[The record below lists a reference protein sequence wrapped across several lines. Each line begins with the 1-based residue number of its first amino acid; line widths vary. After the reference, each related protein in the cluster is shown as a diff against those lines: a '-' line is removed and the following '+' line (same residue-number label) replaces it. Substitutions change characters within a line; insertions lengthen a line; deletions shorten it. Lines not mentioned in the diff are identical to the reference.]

1 MTNNRM
7 NNNYNRNTDY
17 NNDNRTKIYYDASSS
32 RQMSDER
39 TRRNIERPTE
49 EARAY
54 TQSKRRKQNVLLSSA
69 ALALVAA
76 IAVGTMAFAGVF
88 NPKTKTA
95 DTAPTVVSA
104 TVDKGAN
111 KAAQT
116 AKQATPQTE
125 TKQNNTAVKP
135 AQNTT
140 QNTAQNKSNTQTAQ
154 TNNKQNTNQTAQT
167 QQPAKEQAKS
177 TQTQKSEDK
186 IENVNGERVY
196 KDTKRQAP
204 DKTGT
209 PAHYYANGK
218 TSYGFNW
225 DYSADNSNFVVKC
238 DYNFNQQ
245 QYDFTFYGST
255 PGTSHVTL
263 YYYTSDTNKV
273 PVNLTVTVDSNL
285 NVTVG

>member
-1 MTNNRM
+1 MTNNKM
-7 NNNYNRNTDY
+7 NNNYR
-17 NNDNRTKIYYDASSS
+17 NNDYYNENRTTIYYDDSFDRQLTKENTS
-32 RQMSDER
+32 RDFS
-39 TRRNIERPTE
+39 RPTE
-49 EARAY
+49 DARAY
-54 TQSKRRKQNVLLSSA
+54 SKAKRTRQNILLSCA
-69 ALALVAA
+69 AFALVAA
-76 IAVGTMAFAGVF
+76 IAVGGMAAGGLF
-88 NPKTKTA
+88 NQKPTTTTPTA
-95 DTAPTVVSA
+95 TVSA

-116 AKQATPQTE
+116 TKQATPQTE
-125 TKQNNTAVKP
+125 TKQNTTAVKP
-135 AQNTT
+135 TQNTT
-140 QNTAQNKSNTQTAQ
+140 QNTTQNKSTAQTAQ
-154 TNNKQNTNQTAQT
+154 NSTKQSAT
-167 QQPAKEQAKS
+167 QQSATQQAA
-177 TQTQKSEDK
+177 TQQTQKSEDK
-186 IENVNGERVY
+186 IETVNGERVY

-225 DYSADNSNFVVKC
+225 DYDTDNANFVIKC

-255 PGTSHVTL
+255 PGTAHVTL

-285 NVTVG
+285 NVSVG

>member
-1 MTNNRM
+1 MTNNKM
-7 NNNYNRNTDY
+7 NNNYR
-17 NNDNRTKIYYDASSS
+17 NNDYYNENRTTIYYDDSFDRQLTKENTS
-32 RQMSDER
+32 RDFS
-39 TRRNIERPTE
+39 RPTE
-49 EARAY
+49 DARAY
-54 TQSKRRKQNVLLSSA
+54 SKAKRTRQNILLSCA
-69 ALALVAA
+69 AFALVAA
-76 IAVGTMAFAGVF
+76 IAVGGMAAGGLF
-88 NPKTKTA
+88 NQKPTTTTPTA
-95 DTAPTVVSA
+95 TVSA

-116 AKQATPQTE
+116 TKQATPQTE
-125 TKQNNTAVKP
+125 TKQNTTAVKP
-135 AQNTT
+135 TQNTT
-140 QNTAQNKSNTQTAQ
+140 QNTTQNKSTTQTAQ
-154 TNNKQNTNQTAQT
+154 NSTKQSAT
-167 QQPAKEQAKS
+167 QQSATQQADTK
-177 TQTQKSEDK
+177 QTQKSEDK
-186 IENVNGERVY
+186 IETVNGERVY

-225 DYSADNSNFVVKC
+225 DYDTDNANFVIKC

-255 PGTSHVTL
+255 PGTAHVTL

-285 NVTVG
+285 NVSVG

>member
-7 NNNYNRNTDY
+7 NNYRNNDY
-17 NNDNRTKIYYDASSS
+17 NNENRTTIYYDDSSN
-32 RQMSDER
+32 RRMSDER
-39 TRRNIERPTE
+39 TRRTIERPTE
-49 EARAY
+49 DARAY
-54 TQSKRRKQNVLLSSA
+54 TKSKSRKQAILLSCA
-69 ALALVAA
+69 AFALVAA
-76 IAVGTMAFAGVF
+76 IAVGGMAASGLFTQK
-88 NPKTKTA
+88 PKTA
-95 DTAPTVVSA
+95 EPAPTAVSA

-111 KAAQT
+111 KAAQNT
-116 AKQATPQTE
+116 KQATPQTQ
-125 TKQNNTAVKP
+125 TKQNATAVKP
-135 AQNTT
+135 TQNTT
-140 QNTAQNKSNTQTAQ
+140 QSKSTTQTAQ
-154 TNNKQNTNQTAQT
+154 NNKQTVPQQSTSQQTAT
-167 QQPAKEQAKS
+167 Q
-177 TQTQKSEDK
+177 QTQKTEDK

-204 DKTGT
+204 DKTGS

-225 DYSADNSNFVVKC
+225 DYDTDNANFVVKC

-255 PGTSHVTL
+255 PGTAHVTL

>member
-7 NNNYNRNTDY
+7 NNYRNNDY
-17 NNDNRTKIYYDASSS
+17 NNENRTTIYYDDSSN
-32 RQMSDER
+32 RRMSDER
-39 TRRNIERPTE
+39 TRRTIERPTE
-49 EARAY
+49 DARAY
-54 TQSKRRKQNVLLSSA
+54 TKSKSRKQAILLSCA
-69 ALALVAA
+69 AFALVAA
-76 IAVGTMAFAGVF
+76 IAVGGMAASGLFTQK
-88 NPKTKTA
+88 PKTA
-95 DTAPTVVSA
+95 EPAPTAISA

-111 KAAQT
+111 KAAQNT
-116 AKQATPQTE
+116 KQATPQTQ
-125 TKQNNTAVKP
+125 TKQNATAVKP
-135 AQNTT
+135 TQNTT
-140 QNTAQNKSNTQTAQ
+140 QSKSTTQTAQ
-154 TNNKQNTNQTAQT
+154 NNKQTVPQQSTSQQTAT
-167 QQPAKEQAKS
+167 Q
-177 TQTQKSEDK
+177 QTQKTEDK

-204 DKTGT
+204 DKTGS

-225 DYSADNSNFVVKC
+225 DYDTDNANFVVKC

-255 PGTSHVTL
+255 PGTAHVTL

>member
-1 MTNNRM
+1 MTNNKM
-7 NNNYNRNTDY
+7 NNNYR
-17 NNDNRTKIYYDASSS
+17 NNDYYNENRTTIYYDDSYDRQLTKENTS
-32 RQMSDER
+32 RDFS
-39 TRRNIERPTE
+39 RPTE
-49 EARAY
+49 DARAY
-54 TQSKRRKQNVLLSSA
+54 SKAKRTRQNILLSCA
-69 ALALVAA
+69 AFALVAA
-76 IAVGTMAFAGVF
+76 IAVGGMAAGGLF
-88 NPKTKTA
+88 NQKPTTTTPTA
-95 DTAPTVVSA
+95 TVSA

-116 AKQATPQTE
+116 TKQATPQTE
-125 TKQNNTAVKP
+125 TKQSNTAVKP
-135 AQNTT
+135 TQNTT
-140 QNTAQNKSNTQTAQ
+140 QNTTQNKSTTQTAQ
-154 TNNKQNTNQTAQT
+154 NSTKQSAT
-167 QQPAKEQAKS
+167 QQSTTQQADTK
-177 TQTQKSEDK
+177 QTQKSEDK
-186 IENVNGERVY
+186 IETVNGERVY

-225 DYSADNSNFVVKC
+225 DYDTDNANFVVKC

-255 PGTSHVTL
+255 PGTAHVTL

-285 NVTVG
+285 NVSVG

>member
-7 NNNYNRNTDY
+7 NNNDYRNNDY
-17 NNDNRTKIYYDASSS
+17 NNDNRTTIYYDDSSE
-32 RQMSDER
+32 RRMSNER
-39 TRRNIERPTE
+39 TRRNMARPTE

-54 TQSKRRKQNVLLSSA
+54 TKSKNRKQTILLSCASF
-69 ALALVAA
+69 ALVAA
-76 IAVGTMAFAGVF
+76 IAVGGMAVGGVF
-88 NPKTKTA
+88 NQKAANTT
-95 DTAPTVVSA
+95 PTA
-104 TVDKGAN
+104 TVSTQADKGAN

-116 AKQATPQTE
+116 TKQATPQTE

-135 AQNTT
+135 AQNTNQQT
-140 QNTAQNKSNTQTAQ
+140 TTTQTAQ
-154 TNNKQNTNQTAQT
+154 NNKQATTQQGFTQQTAT
-167 QQPAKEQAKS
+167 K
-177 TQTQKSEDK
+177 QTQKDEDK
-186 IENVNGERVY
+186 IEVVNGERVY

-204 DKTGT
+204 KKTGT

-225 DYSADNSNFVVKC
+225 DYDADNSNFVVKC

-245 QYDFTFYGST
+245 QYDFTFYGT
-255 PGTSHVTL
+255 APGTSHVTL
-263 YYYTSDTNKV
+263 YYFTSDDNKV

>member
-1 MTNNRM
+1 MTNNKM
-7 NNNYNRNTDY
+7 NNNYRNNDY
-17 NNDNRTKIYYDASSS
+17 YNDNRTTIYYDDSFDRQLTKENTS
-32 RQMSDER
+32 RDFS
-39 TRRNIERPTE
+39 RPTE
-49 EARAY
+49 DARAY
-54 TQSKRRKQNVLLSSA
+54 SKAKRTRQNILLSCA
-69 ALALVAA
+69 AFALVAA
-76 IAVGTMAFAGVF
+76 IAVGGMAAGGLF
-88 NPKTKTA
+88 NQKPTTTTPTA
-95 DTAPTVVSA
+95 TVSA

-116 AKQATPQTE
+116 TKQATPQTE
-125 TKQNNTAVKP
+125 TKQSNTAVKP
-135 AQNTT
+135 TQNTT
-140 QNTAQNKSNTQTAQ
+140 QNTTQNKSTTQTAQ
-154 TNNKQNTNQTAQT
+154 NSTKQSAT
-167 QQPAKEQAKS
+167 QQSATQQADTK
-177 TQTQKSEDK
+177 QTQKSEDK

-225 DYSADNSNFVVKC
+225 DYDTDNANFVVKC

-255 PGTSHVTL
+255 PGTAHVTL

-285 NVTVG
+285 NVSVG

>member
-1 MTNNRM
+1 MNNNKM
-7 NNNYNRNTDY
+7 NNNYRNNDY
-17 NNDNRTKIYYDASSS
+17 NNDYRTTIYYDDSFDRQLTKENTS
-32 RQMSDER
+32 RDFS
-39 TRRNIERPTE
+39 RPTE
-49 EARAY
+49 DARAY
-54 TQSKRRKQNVLLSSA
+54 SKAKRTRQNILLSCA
-69 ALALVAA
+69 AFALVAA
-76 IAVGTMAFAGVF
+76 IAVGGMAAGGLF
-88 NPKTKTA
+88 NQKPTTTTPTA
-95 DTAPTVVSA
+95 TVSA

-116 AKQATPQTE
+116 TKQATPQTE
-125 TKQNNTAVKP
+125 TKQSNTAVKP
-135 AQNTT
+135 TQNTT
-140 QNTAQNKSNTQTAQ
+140 QNTTQNKSTTQTAQ
-154 TNNKQNTNQTAQT
+154 NSTKQSAT
-167 QQPAKEQAKS
+167 QQSATQQADTK
-177 TQTQKSEDK
+177 QTQKSEDK

-225 DYSADNSNFVVKC
+225 DYDTDNANFVVKC

-255 PGTSHVTL
+255 PGTAHVTL

-285 NVTVG
+285 NVSVG

>member
-7 NNNYNRNTDY
+7 NNYRNNDY
-17 NNDNRTKIYYDASSS
+17 NNENRTTIYYDDSSN
-32 RQMSDER
+32 RRMSDER
-39 TRRNIERPTE
+39 TRRTIERPTE
-49 EARAY
+49 DARAY
-54 TQSKRRKQNVLLSSA
+54 TKSKSRKQAILLSCA
-69 ALALVAA
+69 AFALVAA
-76 IAVGTMAFAGVF
+76 IAVGGMAASGLFTQK
-88 NPKTKTA
+88 PKTA
-95 DTAPTVVSA
+95 EPAPTAVSA

-111 KAAQT
+111 KAAQNT
-116 AKQATPQTE
+116 KQATPQTQ
-125 TKQNNTAVKP
+125 TKQNATAVKP
-135 AQNTT
+135 TQNTT
-140 QNTAQNKSNTQTAQ
+140 QSKSTTQTAQ
-154 TNNKQNTNQTAQT
+154 NNKQTAPQQSTSQQTAT
-167 QQPAKEQAKS
+167 Q
-177 TQTQKSEDK
+177 QTQKTEDK

-204 DKTGT
+204 DKTGS

-225 DYSADNSNFVVKC
+225 DYDTDNANFVVKC

-255 PGTSHVTL
+255 PGTAHVTL

>member
-1 MTNNRM
+1 MTNNKM
-7 NNNYNRNTDY
+7 NNNYR
-17 NNDNRTKIYYDASSS
+17 NNDYYNENRTTIYYDDSFDRQLTKENTS
-32 RQMSDER
+32 RDFS
-39 TRRNIERPTE
+39 RPTE
-49 EARAY
+49 DARAY
-54 TQSKRRKQNVLLSSA
+54 SKAKRTRQNILLSCA
-69 ALALVAA
+69 AFALVAA
-76 IAVGTMAFAGVF
+76 IAVGGMAAGGLF
-88 NPKTKTA
+88 NQKPTTTTPTA
-95 DTAPTVVSA
+95 TVSA

-116 AKQATPQTE
+116 TKQATPQTE
-125 TKQNNTAVKP
+125 TKQNTTAVKP
-135 AQNTT
+135 TQKTTQNTT
-140 QNTAQNKSNTQTAQ
+140 QNKSTAQTAQNST
-154 TNNKQNTNQTAQT
+154 KQSAT
-167 QQPAKEQAKS
+167 QQSATQQAA
-177 TQTQKSEDK
+177 TQQTQKSEDK

-225 DYSADNSNFVVKC
+225 DYDTDNANFVVKC

-255 PGTSHVTL
+255 PGTAHVTL

-285 NVTVG
+285 NVSVG

>member
-7 NNNYNRNTDY
+7 NNNNRNYDY
-17 NNDNRTKIYYDASSS
+17 NNENRTAIYYDGSSD
-32 RQMSDER
+32 RRMSDEQ
-39 TRRNIERPTE
+39 TRRNMVRPTE
-49 EARAY
+49 DARAY
-54 TQSKRRKQNVLLSSA
+54 TKAKSTRQTILISCA
-69 ALALVAA
+69 TFALVAA
-76 IAVGTMAFAGVF
+76 IAVGGMAVGGLF
-88 NPKTKTA
+88 NQKASTA
-95 DTAPTVVSA
+95 APAA
-104 TVDKGAN
+104 TVTTQADKGAN

-125 TKQNNTAVKP
+125 AKKNTDAVKP
-135 AQNTT
+135 T
-140 QNTAQNKSNTQTAQ
+140 QSTTQTAQ
-154 TNNKQNTNQTAQT
+154 SKSTTQTAQNSTKQSAT
-167 QQPAKEQAKS
+167 QQSATQQAD
-177 TQTQKSEDK
+177 TQQTQKSEDK
-186 IENVNGERVY
+186 IETVNGERVY

-225 DYSADNSNFVVKC
+225 DYDTDNANFVVKC

-245 QYDFTFYGST
+245 QYDFTFYGSA
-255 PGTSHVTL
+255 PGTAHVTL

>member
-1 MTNNRM
+1 MTNNKM
-7 NNNYNRNTDY
+7 NNNYRNNDY
-17 NNDNRTKIYYDASSS
+17 YNDNRTTIYYDDNFDRQLTKENTS
-32 RQMSDER
+32 RDFS
-39 TRRNIERPTE
+39 RPTE
-49 EARAY
+49 DARAY
-54 TQSKRRKQNVLLSSA
+54 SKAKRTRQNILLSCA
-69 ALALVAA
+69 AFALVAA
-76 IAVGTMAFAGVF
+76 IAVGGMAAGGLF
-88 NPKTKTA
+88 NQKPTTTTPTA
-95 DTAPTVVSA
+95 TVSA

-116 AKQATPQTE
+116 TKQATPQTE
-125 TKQNNTAVKP
+125 AKQSNTAVKP
-135 AQNTT
+135 TQNTT
-140 QNTAQNKSNTQTAQ
+140 QNTTQNKSTTQTAQ
-154 TNNKQNTNQTAQT
+154 NSTKQSAT
-167 QQPAKEQAKS
+167 QQSATQQADTK
-177 TQTQKSEDK
+177 QTQKSEDK
-186 IENVNGERVY
+186 IETVNGERVY

-225 DYSADNSNFVVKC
+225 DYDTDNANFVVKC

-255 PGTSHVTL
+255 PGTAHVTL

-285 NVTVG
+285 NVSVG

>member
-1 MTNNRM
+1 MTNNKM
-7 NNNYNRNTDY
+7 NNNYRNNDY
-17 NNDNRTKIYYDASSS
+17 YNDNRTTIYYDDNFDRQLTKENTS
-32 RQMSDER
+32 RDFS
-39 TRRNIERPTE
+39 RPTE
-49 EARAY
+49 DARAY
-54 TQSKRRKQNVLLSSA
+54 SKAKRTRQNILLSCA
-69 ALALVAA
+69 AFALVAA
-76 IAVGTMAFAGVF
+76 IAVGGMAAGGLF
-88 NPKTKTA
+88 NQKPTTTTPTA
-95 DTAPTVVSA
+95 TVSA

-116 AKQATPQTE
+116 TKQATPQTE
-125 TKQNNTAVKP
+125 TKQSNTAVKP
-135 AQNTT
+135 TQNTT
-140 QNTAQNKSNTQTAQ
+140 QNTTQNKSTTQTAQ
-154 TNNKQNTNQTAQT
+154 NSTKQSAT
-167 QQPAKEQAKS
+167 QQSATQQAA
-177 TQTQKSEDK
+177 TQQTQKSEDK

-225 DYSADNSNFVVKC
+225 DYDTDNANFVVKC

-255 PGTSHVTL
+255 PGTAHVTL

-285 NVTVG
+285 NVSVG

>member
-1 MTNNRM
+1 M
-7 NNNYNRNTDY
+7 NNYRNNDY
-17 NNDNRTKIYYDASSS
+17 NNENRTTIYYDDSSN
-32 RQMSDER
+32 RRMSDER
-39 TRRNIERPTE
+39 TRRTIERPTE
-49 EARAY
+49 DARAY
-54 TQSKRRKQNVLLSSA
+54 TKSKSRKQAILLSCA
-69 ALALVAA
+69 AFALVAA
-76 IAVGTMAFAGVF
+76 IAVGGMAASGLFTQK
-88 NPKTKTA
+88 PKTA
-95 DTAPTVVSA
+95 EPAPTAVSA

-111 KAAQT
+111 KAAQNT
-116 AKQATPQTE
+116 KQATPQTQ
-125 TKQNNTAVKP
+125 TKQNATAVKP
-135 AQNTT
+135 TQNTT
-140 QNTAQNKSNTQTAQ
+140 QSKSTTQTAQ
-154 TNNKQNTNQTAQT
+154 NNKQTAPQQSTSQQTAT
-167 QQPAKEQAKS
+167 Q
-177 TQTQKSEDK
+177 QTQKTEDK

-204 DKTGT
+204 DKTGS

-225 DYSADNSNFVVKC
+225 DYDTDNANFVVKC

-255 PGTSHVTL
+255 PGTAHVTL

>member
-1 MTNNRM
+1 MTNNKM
-7 NNNYNRNTDY
+7 NNNYR
-17 NNDNRTKIYYDASSS
+17 NNDFNNDYRTTIYYDDSFDRQLTKENTS
-32 RQMSDER
+32 RDFS
-39 TRRNIERPTE
+39 RPTE
-49 EARAY
+49 DARAY
-54 TQSKRRKQNVLLSSA
+54 SKAKRTRQNILLSCA
-69 ALALVAA
+69 AFALVAA
-76 IAVGTMAFAGVF
+76 IAVGGMAAGGLF
-88 NPKTKTA
+88 NQKPTTTTPTA
-95 DTAPTVVSA
+95 TISA

-116 AKQATPQTE
+116 TKQATPQTE
-125 TKQNNTAVKP
+125 TKQNTTAVKP
-135 AQNTT
+135 TQNTT
-140 QNTAQNKSNTQTAQ
+140 QNTTQNKSTTQTAQ
-154 TNNKQNTNQTAQT
+154 NSTKQSAT
-167 QQPAKEQAKS
+167 QQSATQQADTK
-177 TQTQKSEDK
+177 QTQKSEDK

-225 DYSADNSNFVVKC
+225 DYDTDNANFVIKC

-255 PGTSHVTL
+255 PGTAHVTL

-285 NVTVG
+285 NVSVG

>member
-7 NNNYNRNTDY
+7 NNYRNNDY
-17 NNDNRTKIYYDASSS
+17 NNENRTTIYYDDSSN
-32 RQMSDER
+32 RRMSDER
-39 TRRNIERPTE
+39 TRRTIERPTE
-49 EARAY
+49 DARAY
-54 TQSKRRKQNVLLSSA
+54 TKSKSRKQAILLSCA
-69 ALALVAA
+69 AFALVAA
-76 IAVGTMAFAGVF
+76 IAVGGMAASGLFTQK
-88 NPKTKTA
+88 PKTA
-95 DTAPTVVSA
+95 EPAPTAVSA

-111 KAAQT
+111 KAAQNT
-116 AKQATPQTE
+116 KQATPQTQ
-125 TKQNNTAVKP
+125 TKQNATAVKP
-135 AQNTT
+135 TQNTT
-140 QNTAQNKSNTQTAQ
+140 QSKSTTQTAQ
-154 TNNKQNTNQTAQT
+154 NNKQTAPQQSTSQQTAT
-167 QQPAKEQAKS
+167 Q
-177 TQTQKSEDK
+177 QTQKTEDK

-204 DKTGT
+204 DKTGS

-225 DYSADNSNFVVKC
+225 DYDTDNANFVVKC
-238 DYNFNQQ
+238 AYNFNQQ

-255 PGTSHVTL
+255 PGTAHVTL

>member
-7 NNNYNRNTDY
+7 NNYRNNDY
-17 NNDNRTKIYYDASSS
+17 NNENRTTIYYDDSSN
-32 RQMSDER
+32 RRMSDER
-39 TRRNIERPTE
+39 TRRTIERPTE
-49 EARAY
+49 DARAY
-54 TQSKRRKQNVLLSSA
+54 TKSKSRKQAILLSCA
-69 ALALVAA
+69 AFALVAA
-76 IAVGTMAFAGVF
+76 IAVGGMAASGLFTQK
-88 NPKTKTA
+88 PKTA
-95 DTAPTVVSA
+95 EPAPTAISA

-111 KAAQT
+111 KAAQNT
-116 AKQATPQTE
+116 KQATPQTQ
-125 TKQNNTAVKP
+125 TKQNTTAVKP
-135 AQNTT
+135 TQNTT
-140 QNTAQNKSNTQTAQ
+140 QSKSTTQTAQ
-154 TNNKQNTNQTAQT
+154 NNKQTAPQQSTSQQTAT
-167 QQPAKEQAKS
+167 Q
-177 TQTQKSEDK
+177 QTQKTEDK

-204 DKTGT
+204 DKTGS

-225 DYSADNSNFVVKC
+225 DYDTDNANFVVKC

-255 PGTSHVTL
+255 PGTAHVTL

>member
-1 MTNNRM
+1 MTNNKM
-7 NNNYNRNTDY
+7 NNNYRNNDY
-17 NNDNRTKIYYDASSS
+17 YNDNRTTIYYDDSFDRQLTKENTS
-32 RQMSDER
+32 RDFS
-39 TRRNIERPTE
+39 RPTE
-49 EARAY
+49 DARAY
-54 TQSKRRKQNVLLSSA
+54 SKAKRTRQNILLSCA
-69 ALALVAA
+69 AFALVAA
-76 IAVGTMAFAGVF
+76 IAVGGMAAGGLF
-88 NPKTKTA
+88 NQKPTTTTPTA
-95 DTAPTVVSA
+95 TVSA

-116 AKQATPQTE
+116 TKQATPQTE
-125 TKQNNTAVKP
+125 TKQSNTAVKP
-135 AQNTT
+135 TQNTT
-140 QNTAQNKSNTQTAQ
+140 QNTTQNKSTTQTAQ
-154 TNNKQNTNQTAQT
+154 NSTKQSAT
-167 QQPAKEQAKS
+167 QQSATQQAA
-177 TQTQKSEDK
+177 TQQTQKSEDK
-186 IENVNGERVY
+186 IETVNGERVY

-225 DYSADNSNFVVKC
+225 DYDTDNANFVVKC

-255 PGTSHVTL
+255 PGTAHVTL

-285 NVTVG
+285 NVSVG

>member
-17 NNDNRTKIYYDASSS
+17 NNRTTIYYDDSSK
-32 RQMSDER
+32 RRMSDER

-54 TQSKRRKQNVLLSSA
+54 TQSKRRKQNILLSSA

-135 AQNTT
+135 AQNT
-140 QNTAQNKSNTQTAQ
+140 
-154 TNNKQNTNQTAQT
+154 NQTAQT

-177 TQTQKSEDK
+177 TQKSEDK

-204 DKTGT
+204 EKTGT

>member
-1 MTNNRM
+1 MTNNKM
-7 NNNYNRNTDY
+7 NNNYR
-17 NNDNRTKIYYDASSS
+17 NNDYYNENRTTIYYDDSYDRQLTKENTS
-32 RQMSDER
+32 RDFS
-39 TRRNIERPTE
+39 RPTE
-49 EARAY
+49 DARAY
-54 TQSKRRKQNVLLSSA
+54 SKAKRTRQNILLSCA
-69 ALALVAA
+69 AFALVAA
-76 IAVGTMAFAGVF
+76 IAVGGMAAGGLF
-88 NPKTKTA
+88 NQKPTTTTPTA
-95 DTAPTVVSA
+95 TVSA

-116 AKQATPQTE
+116 TTQATPQTE
-125 TKQNNTAVKP
+125 TKQNTTAVKP
-135 AQNTT
+135 TQNTT
-140 QNTAQNKSNTQTAQ
+140 QNTTQNKSTTQTAQ
-154 TNNKQNTNQTAQT
+154 NSTKQSAT
-167 QQPAKEQAKS
+167 QQSATQQADTK
-177 TQTQKSEDK
+177 QTQKSEDK

-225 DYSADNSNFVVKC
+225 DYDTDNANFVVKC

-255 PGTSHVTL
+255 PGTAHVTL

-285 NVTVG
+285 NVSVG

>member
-1 MTNNRM
+1 MTNNKM
-7 NNNYNRNTDY
+7 NNNYR
-17 NNDNRTKIYYDASSS
+17 NNDYYNENRTTIYYDDSFDRQLTKENTS
-32 RQMSDER
+32 RDFS
-39 TRRNIERPTE
+39 RPTE
-49 EARAY
+49 DARAY
-54 TQSKRRKQNVLLSSA
+54 SKAKRTRQNILLSCA
-69 ALALVAA
+69 AFALVAA
-76 IAVGTMAFAGVF
+76 IAVGGMAAGGLF
-88 NPKTKTA
+88 NQKPTTTTPTA
-95 DTAPTVVSA
+95 TVSA

-116 AKQATPQTE
+116 TKQATPQTE
-125 TKQNNTAVKP
+125 AKQSNTAVKP
-135 AQNTT
+135 TQNTT
-140 QNTAQNKSNTQTAQ
+140 QNTTQNKSTTQTAQ
-154 TNNKQNTNQTAQT
+154 NSTKQSAT
-167 QQPAKEQAKS
+167 QQSATQQAA
-177 TQTQKSEDK
+177 TQQTQKSEDK
-186 IENVNGERVY
+186 IETVNGERVY

-225 DYSADNSNFVVKC
+225 DYDTDNANFVVKC

-255 PGTSHVTL
+255 PGTAHVTL

-285 NVTVG
+285 NVSVG

>member
-7 NNNYNRNTDY
+7 NNYRNNDY
-17 NNDNRTKIYYDASSS
+17 NNENRTTIYYDDSSN
-32 RQMSDER
+32 RRMSDER
-39 TRRNIERPTE
+39 TRRTIERPTAD
-49 EARAY
+49 ARAY
-54 TQSKRRKQNVLLSSA
+54 TKSKSRKQAILLSCA
-69 ALALVAA
+69 AFALVAA
-76 IAVGTMAFAGVF
+76 IAVGGMAASGLFTQK
-88 NPKTKTA
+88 PKTA
-95 DTAPTVVSA
+95 EPAPTAVSA

-111 KAAQT
+111 KAAQNT
-116 AKQATPQTE
+116 KQATPQTQ
-125 TKQNNTAVKP
+125 TKQNATAVKP
-135 AQNTT
+135 TQNTT
-140 QNTAQNKSNTQTAQ
+140 QSKSTTQTAQ
-154 TNNKQNTNQTAQT
+154 NNKQTAPQQSTSQQTAT
-167 QQPAKEQAKS
+167 Q
-177 TQTQKSEDK
+177 QTQKTEDK
-186 IENVNGERVY
+186 IENINGERVY

-204 DKTGT
+204 DKTGS

-225 DYSADNSNFVVKC
+225 DYDTDNANFVVKC

-255 PGTSHVTL
+255 PGTAHVTL

>member
-1 MTNNRM
+1 MTNNKM
-7 NNNYNRNTDY
+7 NNNYRNNDY
-17 NNDNRTKIYYDASSS
+17 YNDNRTTIYYDDSFDRQLTKENTS
-32 RQMSDER
+32 RDFS
-39 TRRNIERPTE
+39 RPTE
-49 EARAY
+49 DARAY
-54 TQSKRRKQNVLLSSA
+54 SKAKRTRQNILLSCA
-69 ALALVAA
+69 AFALVAA
-76 IAVGTMAFAGVF
+76 IAVGGMAAGGLF
-88 NPKTKTA
+88 NQKPTTTTPTA
-95 DTAPTVVSA
+95 TVSA

-116 AKQATPQTE
+116 TKQATPQTE
-125 TKQNNTAVKP
+125 AKQSNTAVKP
-135 AQNTT
+135 TQNTT
-140 QNTAQNKSNTQTAQ
+140 QNTTQNKSTTQTAQ
-154 TNNKQNTNQTAQT
+154 NSTKQSAT
-167 QQPAKEQAKS
+167 QQSATQQAA
-177 TQTQKSEDK
+177 TQQTQKSEDK
-186 IENVNGERVY
+186 IETVNGERVY

-225 DYSADNSNFVVKC
+225 DYDTDNANFVVKC

-255 PGTSHVTL
+255 PGTAHVTL

-285 NVTVG
+285 NVSVG

>member
-7 NNNYNRNTDY
+7 NNYRNNDY
-17 NNDNRTKIYYDASSS
+17 NNENRTTIYYDDSSN
-32 RQMSDER
+32 RRMSDER
-39 TRRNIERPTE
+39 TRRTIERPTE
-49 EARAY
+49 DARAY
-54 TQSKRRKQNVLLSSA
+54 TKSKSRKQAILLSCA
-69 ALALVAA
+69 AFALVAA
-76 IAVGTMAFAGVF
+76 IAVGGMAASGLFTQK
-88 NPKTKTA
+88 PKTA
-95 DTAPTVVSA
+95 EPAPTAVSA

-111 KAAQT
+111 KAAQNT
-116 AKQATPQTE
+116 KQATPQTQ
-125 TKQNNTAVKP
+125 TKQNATAVKP
-135 AQNTT
+135 TQNTT
-140 QNTAQNKSNTQTAQ
+140 QSKSTTQTAQ
-154 TNNKQNTNQTAQT
+154 NNKQTTPQQSTSQQTAT
-167 QQPAKEQAKS
+167 Q
-177 TQTQKSEDK
+177 QTQKTEDK

-204 DKTGT
+204 DKTGS

-225 DYSADNSNFVVKC
+225 DYDTDNANFVVKC

-255 PGTSHVTL
+255 PGTAHVTL

>member
-7 NNNYNRNTDY
+7 NNYRNNDY
-17 NNDNRTKIYYDASSS
+17 NNENRTTIYYDDSSN
-32 RQMSDER
+32 RRMSDER
-39 TRRNIERPTE
+39 TRRTIERPTE
-49 EARAY
+49 DARAY
-54 TQSKRRKQNVLLSSA
+54 TKSKSRKQAILLSCA
-69 ALALVAA
+69 AFALVAA
-76 IAVGTMAFAGVF
+76 IAVGGMAASGLFTQK
-88 NPKTKTA
+88 PKTA
-95 DTAPTVVSA
+95 EPAPTAVSA

-111 KAAQT
+111 KAAQNT
-116 AKQATPQTE
+116 KQATPQTQ
-125 TKQNNTAVKP
+125 TKQNATAVKP
-135 AQNTT
+135 TQNTT
-140 QNTAQNKSNTQTAQ
+140 QRKSTTQTAQ
-154 TNNKQNTNQTAQT
+154 NNKQTTPQQSTSQQTAT
-167 QQPAKEQAKS
+167 Q
-177 TQTQKSEDK
+177 QTQKTEDK

-204 DKTGT
+204 DKTGS

-225 DYSADNSNFVVKC
+225 DYDTDNANFVVKC

-255 PGTSHVTL
+255 PGTAHVTL

>member
-7 NNNYNRNTDY
+7 NNYRNNDY
-17 NNDNRTKIYYDASSS
+17 NNENRTTIYYDDSSN
-32 RQMSDER
+32 RRMSDER
-39 TRRNIERPTE
+39 TRRTIERPTE
-49 EARAY
+49 DARAY
-54 TQSKRRKQNVLLSSA
+54 TKSKSRKQAILLSCA
-69 ALALVAA
+69 AFALVAA
-76 IAVGTMAFAGVF
+76 IAVGGMAASGLFTQK
-88 NPKTKTA
+88 PKTA
-95 DTAPTVVSA
+95 EPAPTAVSA

-111 KAAQT
+111 KAAQNT
-116 AKQATPQTE
+116 KQATPQTQ
-125 TKQNNTAVKP
+125 TKQNTTAVKP
-135 AQNTT
+135 TQNTT
-140 QNTAQNKSNTQTAQ
+140 QSKSTTQTAQ
-154 TNNKQNTNQTAQT
+154 NNKQTAPQQSTSQQTAT
-167 QQPAKEQAKS
+167 Q
-177 TQTQKSEDK
+177 QTQKTEDK

-204 DKTGT
+204 DKTGS

-225 DYSADNSNFVVKC
+225 DYDTDNANFVVKC

-255 PGTSHVTL
+255 PGTAHVTL

>member
-1 MTNNRM
+1 MTNNKM
-7 NNNYNRNTDY
+7 NNNYR
-17 NNDNRTKIYYDASSS
+17 NNDYYYENRTTIYYDDSYDRQLTKENTS
-32 RQMSDER
+32 RDFS
-39 TRRNIERPTE
+39 RPTE
-49 EARAY
+49 DARAY
-54 TQSKRRKQNVLLSSA
+54 SKAKRTRQNILLSCA
-69 ALALVAA
+69 AFALVAA
-76 IAVGTMAFAGVF
+76 IAVGGMAAGGLF
-88 NPKTKTA
+88 NQKPTTTTPTA
-95 DTAPTVVSA
+95 TVSA

-116 AKQATPQTE
+116 TKQATPQKE
-125 TKQNNTAVKP
+125 TKQNTTAVKP
-135 AQNTT
+135 TQNTT
-140 QNTAQNKSNTQTAQ
+140 QNTSQNKSTAQTAQ
-154 TNNKQNTNQTAQT
+154 NSTKQSAT
-167 QQPAKEQAKS
+167 QQSATQQADTK
-177 TQTQKSEDK
+177 QTQKSEDK
-186 IENVNGERVY
+186 IETVNGERVY

-225 DYSADNSNFVVKC
+225 DYDTDNANFVVKC

-255 PGTSHVTL
+255 PGTAHVTL

-285 NVTVG
+285 NVSVG

>member
-1 MTNNRM
+1 MTNNKM
-7 NNNYNRNTDY
+7 NNNYRNNDY
-17 NNDNRTKIYYDASSS
+17 YNDNRTTIYYDDSFDRQLTKENTS
-32 RQMSDER
+32 RDFS
-39 TRRNIERPTE
+39 RPTE
-49 EARAY
+49 DARAY
-54 TQSKRRKQNVLLSSA
+54 SKAKRTRQNILLSCA
-69 ALALVAA
+69 AFALVAA
-76 IAVGTMAFAGVF
+76 IAVGGMAAGGLF
-88 NPKTKTA
+88 NQKPTTTTPTA
-95 DTAPTVVSA
+95 TVSA

-116 AKQATPQTE
+116 TKQATPQTE
-125 TKQNNTAVKP
+125 TKQNTTAVKP
-135 AQNTT
+135 TQNSAQNTT
-140 QNTAQNKSNTQTAQ
+140 QNKSTAQTAQNST
-154 TNNKQNTNQTAQT
+154 KQSAT
-167 QQPAKEQAKS
+167 QQSATQQADTK
-177 TQTQKSEDK
+177 QTQKSEDK
-186 IENVNGERVY
+186 IETVNGERVY

-225 DYSADNSNFVVKC
+225 DYDTDNANFVVKC

-255 PGTSHVTL
+255 PGTAHVTL

-285 NVTVG
+285 NVSVG

>member
-1 MTNNRM
+1 MTNNKM
-7 NNNYNRNTDY
+7 NNNYR
-17 NNDNRTKIYYDASSS
+17 NNDYYNENRTTIYYDDSFDRQLTKENTS
-32 RQMSDER
+32 RDFS
-39 TRRNIERPTE
+39 RPTE
-49 EARAY
+49 DARAY
-54 TQSKRRKQNVLLSSA
+54 SKAKRTRQNILLSCA
-69 ALALVAA
+69 AFALVAA
-76 IAVGTMAFAGVF
+76 IAVGGMAAGGLF
-88 NPKTKTA
+88 NQKPTTTTPTA
-95 DTAPTVVSA
+95 TVSA

-116 AKQATPQTE
+116 TKQATPQTE
-125 TKQNNTAVKP
+125 TKQNTTSVKP
-135 AQNTT
+135 TQNTT
-140 QNTAQNKSNTQTAQ
+140 QNTTQNKSTAQTAQ
-154 TNNKQNTNQTAQT
+154 NSTKQSAT
-167 QQPAKEQAKS
+167 QQSATQQADTK
-177 TQTQKSEDK
+177 QTQKSEDK
-186 IENVNGERVY
+186 IETVNGERVY

-225 DYSADNSNFVVKC
+225 DYDTDNANFVIKC

-255 PGTSHVTL
+255 PGTAHVTL

-285 NVTVG
+285 NVSVG

>member
-1 MTNNRM
+1 MTNNKM
-7 NNNYNRNTDY
+7 NNNYR
-17 NNDNRTKIYYDASSS
+17 NNDYYNENRTTIYYDDSFDRQLTKENTS
-32 RQMSDER
+32 RDFS
-39 TRRNIERPTE
+39 RPTE
-49 EARAY
+49 DARAY
-54 TQSKRRKQNVLLSSA
+54 SKAKRTRQNILLSCA
-69 ALALVAA
+69 AFALVAA
-76 IAVGTMAFAGVF
+76 ITVGGMAAGGLF
-88 NPKTKTA
+88 NQKLTTTTPTA
-95 DTAPTVVSA
+95 TVSA

-116 AKQATPQTE
+116 TKQATPQTE
-125 TKQNNTAVKP
+125 TKQSNTAVKP
-135 AQNTT
+135 TQNTT
-140 QNTAQNKSNTQTAQ
+140 QNTTQNKSTTQTAQ
-154 TNNKQNTNQTAQT
+154 NSTKQSAT
-167 QQPAKEQAKS
+167 QQSATQQADTK
-177 TQTQKSEDK
+177 QTQKSEDK
-186 IENVNGERVY
+186 IETVNGERVY

-225 DYSADNSNFVVKC
+225 DYDTDNANFVVKC

-255 PGTSHVTL
+255 PGTAHVTL

-285 NVTVG
+285 NVSVG

>member
-7 NNNYNRNTDY
+7 NNNYNNDY
-17 NNDNRTKIYYDASSS
+17 NNDNRTTIYYDGSSD
-32 RQMSDER
+32 RAP
-39 TRRNIERPTE
+39 RNMARPTDD
-49 EARAY
+49 ARAY
-54 TQSKRRKQNVLLSSA
+54 TKAKSTRQTILISCA
-69 ALALVAA
+69 TFALVAA
-76 IAVGTMAFAGVF
+76 IAVGGMAAGGLF
-88 NPKTKTA
+88 NQKPKTA
-95 DTAPTVVSA
+95 DTAPTSITTQA
-104 TVDKGAN
+104 DKGAN

-116 AKQATPQTE
+116 TKQATPQTE
-125 TKQNNTAVKP
+125 TKQYTTAVKP

-140 QNTAQNKSNTQTAQ
+140 QQATTQAVKNTQQTTTQTAQ
-154 TNNKQNTNQTAQT
+154 TNT
-167 QQPAKEQAKS
+167 
-177 TQTQKSEDK
+177 TQTQKNEDK
-186 IENVNGERVY
+186 IEVVNGERVY

-225 DYSADNSNFVVKC
+225 DYDTDNGNFVVKC

-245 QYDFTFYGST
+245 QYDFTFYGT
-255 PGTSHVTL
+255 APGTAHVAL

>member
-1 MTNNRM
+1 MTNNKM
-7 NNNYNRNTDY
+7 NNNYR
-17 NNDNRTKIYYDASSS
+17 NNDYYNENRTTIYYDDSFDRQLTKENTS
-32 RQMSDER
+32 RDFS
-39 TRRNIERPTE
+39 RPTE
-49 EARAY
+49 DARAY
-54 TQSKRRKQNVLLSSA
+54 SKAKRTRQNILLSCA
-69 ALALVAA
+69 AFALVAA
-76 IAVGTMAFAGVF
+76 IAVGGMAAGGLF
-88 NPKTKTA
+88 NQKPTTTTPTA
-95 DTAPTVVSA
+95 TVSA

-116 AKQATPQTE
+116 TKQATPQTE
-125 TKQNNTAVKP
+125 TKQNTTAVKP
-135 AQNTT
+135 TQNTT
-140 QNTAQNKSNTQTAQ
+140 QNTTQNKSTAQTAQ
-154 TNNKQNTNQTAQT
+154 NSTKQSAT
-167 QQPAKEQAKS
+167 QQSATQQAA
-177 TQTQKSEDK
+177 TQQTQKSEDK
-186 IENVNGERVY
+186 IETVNGERVY

-225 DYSADNSNFVVKC
+225 DYDTDNANFVVKC

-255 PGTSHVTL
+255 PGTAHVTL

-285 NVTVG
+285 NVSVG